1 MDKKEMNALIERAK
15 EARKKAYS
23 PYSGFSVG
31 AALLTADGS
40 GRIYT
45 GCNIENA
52 SFTPTCCAERVA
64 VFSAVADG
72 CRDFTA
78 IAVVGNTAPC
88 MPCGVCRQVLSEF
101 CGKDMLIIYE
111 GEDGE
116 VRSITLAELLPM
128 SFCLKEK

>member
-1 MDKKEMNALIERAK
+1 MDKTEMKALIERAK
-15 EARKKAYS
+15 EARKHSYS

-31 AALLTADGS
+31 AALLTAD

-64 VFSAVADG
+64 IFSAVADG
-72 CRDFTA
+72 CRNFTA

-101 CGKDMLIIYE
+101 CDKDMPIIYE